1 MPILGFL
8 HPRPEGRGF
17 HEGNYKLLWRLLRTS
32 STFLLAS
39 TFTILTSPASSMAF
53 PFGQCIGVITGD
65 FIIMT
70 EEPEKK
76 ILRVKE
82 LAEKYGTVFNMM
94 ERRR

>member
-1 MPILGFL
+1 
-8 HPRPEGRGF
+8 
-17 HEGNYKLLWRLLRTS
+17 
-32 STFLLAS
+32 
-39 TFTILTSPASSMAF
+39 MAF

-82 LAEKYGTVFNMM
+82 LAEKYGTVFNTVKA
-94 ERRR
+94 EKIKGEVEVVRKSSGNALP